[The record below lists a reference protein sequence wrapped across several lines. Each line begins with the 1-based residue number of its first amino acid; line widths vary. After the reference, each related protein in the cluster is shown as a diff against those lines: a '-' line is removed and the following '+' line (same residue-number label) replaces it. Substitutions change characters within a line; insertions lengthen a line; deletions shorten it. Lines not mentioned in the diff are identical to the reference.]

1 MLGRKNKLQFDTS
14 HLIEKISRAKSALEL
29 LSKRYQLEASSGI
42 DNKELFINAKKM
54 ADTAISLL
62 DKSAKTLEISLPP
75 RNKRVG
81 EEYMKKLLSLIDEIC
96 DIIQGT
102 ELFVS
107 KIERDIL
114 PRVEQFLSLS
124 DNMTKI

>member
-1 MLGRKNKLQFDTS
+1 MFGRKNKLQFDTS
-14 HLIEKISRAKSALEL
+14 QLIEKISRAKSALEL

-42 DNKELFINAKKM
+42 DNKELFIGAKKM